1 MRLEELNAVRSLKMR
16 LTEAQEGLR
25 RTETALKS
33 MVPIRDGLPRTTP
46 LTSRIER
53 LTVQRLAYLE
63 TIDGLSER
71 LKEAAV
77 ELATLICLEVPD
89 ELGQTLLL
97 LRYVECLSWSQVAE
111 RMSYARRH
119 CFRLHKKII
128 TSLACTDR
136 AD

>member
-16 LTEAQEGLR
+16 LAEAQEGLR
-25 RTETALKS
+25 QTETALAN
-33 MVPIRDGLPRTTP
+33 MIPIRDGLPRATP

-71 LKEAAV
+71 LKEAAT
-77 ELATLICLEVPD
+77 ELATRICLEVPD

-97 LRYVECLSWSQVAE
+97 LRYVECLSWTQVAE

-128 TSLACTDR
+128 MSLACTDR